1 MSEMNMLNFIIL
13 LLAHLLCGV
22 GILGWFRVKMNPV
35 MTLSLGTII
44 GLVVHSFVPIVQDMA
59 GIRLTEKSVAI
70 GIMVSTLVAMSGWYS
85 GRKIFQESVAEYQIN
100 FKAYELPFLAIIGF
114 ILYVAAYRCYYFP
127 VTPRDA
133 LSGPETIAKYAVK
146 EGTLANSFFNIN
158 LESTNN
164 QHKSPYLIGLQII
177 YKFFVQ
183 TFGQVWLNTMVFSLI
198 IFLYSALKEK
208 IHSILAGLILF
219 LFIATPECFAYTL
232 MILYDYSNMVLY
244 AMGAYVLSLYWN
256 DRKNSQFWLAA
267 FLFGLSTFIRTE
279 TLILL
284 SLFLPLF
291 FIDWYQKK
299 YPLKKLVLGFGGLMG
314 ISLLMYV
321 FVMNFYLPI
330 SIPSPLNV
338 SGDLNKDWSNIGLF
352 FTRFGEVNDR
362 LIFSEFGVNLWNYF
376 IYIFIFILM
385 VNTIIYRQPNKQEAF
400 WLYMVLVIYL
410 GIPLMYY
417 IIPIL
422 DLNNSS
428 KRAMFKIL
436 PLMLFYMANSRLFTR
451 ISQAVWNWEGLTKTT
466 EYDVVKSIPPQTKAQ
481 NPKSSHKKKK
491 GKH

>member
-1 MSEMNMLNFIIL
+1 
-13 LLAHLLCGV
+13 
-22 GILGWFRVKMNPV
+22 
-35 MTLSLGTII
+35 
-44 GLVVHSFVPIVQDMA
+44 
-59 GIRLTEKSVAI
+59 
-70 GIMVSTLVAMSGWYS
+70 
-85 GRKIFQESVAEYQIN
+85 
-100 FKAYELPFLAIIGF
+100 
-114 ILYVAAYRCYYFP
+114 CYYFP

-299 YPLKKLVLGFGGLMG
+299 YPLK
-314 ISLLMYV
+314 
-321 FVMNFYLPI
+321 
-330 SIPSPLNV
+330 
-338 SGDLNKDWSNIGLF
+338 
-352 FTRFGEVNDR
+352 
-362 LIFSEFGVNLWNYF
+362 
-376 IYIFIFILM
+376 
-385 VNTIIYRQPNKQEAF
+385 
-400 WLYMVLVIYL
+400 
-410 GIPLMYY
+410 
-417 IIPIL
+417 
-422 DLNNSS
+422 
-428 KRAMFKIL
+428 
-436 PLMLFYMANSRLFTR
+436 
-451 ISQAVWNWEGLTKTT
+451 
-466 EYDVVKSIPPQTKAQ
+466 
-481 NPKSSHKKKK
+481 
-491 GKH
+491 